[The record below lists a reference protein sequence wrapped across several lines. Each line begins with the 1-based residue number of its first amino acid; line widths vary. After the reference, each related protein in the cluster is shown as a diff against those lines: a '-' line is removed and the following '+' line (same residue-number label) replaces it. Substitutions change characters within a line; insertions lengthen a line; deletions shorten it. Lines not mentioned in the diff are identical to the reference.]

1 MMEHSPS
8 YFAIIPAEVRY
19 DKDLKPNAKL
29 LYGEITALANQK
41 GYCYATNKYFADLY
55 GVANETVS
63 RWISQLSKKGYISID
78 IVYKEDSK
86 EIHERRIYIGIDK
99 KINRGIDKIVNT
111 DKNVNRGNDKKVK
124 DNNTIINNINN
135 NKEKASK
142 DDIPY
147 EEIINYLNEK
157 TGKKFRVVDS
167 NKKLIRARWREK
179 YTLEDFKKVIDI
191 KVEKWLGNDMEEYLR
206 PKTLFA
212 SSHFDDYLNEAE
224 KKFKKQ
230 EGTSNPSGEYIDK
243 GTGDFGDFAEEW
255 ARQMNPD
262 NMFGR

>member
-1 MMEHSPS
+1 MYVEVMFDTGYGFIPRTVMTNPELSIEAKAIFAYMASYSGVKGECFPS
-8 YFAIIPAEVRY
+8 VDTIVKQLGISKDRY
-19 DKDLKPNAKL
+19 YRHMKL
-29 LYGEITALANQK
+29 LRE
-41 GYCYATNKYFADLY
+41 
-55 GVANETVS
+55 S
-63 RWISQLSKKGYISID
+63 GYIT
-78 IVYKEDSK
+78 VEQTKCEDSK
-86 EIHERRIYIGIDK
+86 FRHNIYRLHPCPQNTYTGNANTENANTCHKDTK
-99 KINRGIDKIVNT
+99 SNIN
-111 DKNVNRGNDKKVK
+111 KN
-124 DNNTIINNINN
+124 NNNN

-147 EEIINYLNEK
+147 QEIIDYLNEK
-157 TGKKFRVVDS
+157 TGKRFKAVDS

-179 YTLEDFKKVIDI
+179 YTLEDFKKVIDV

-230 EGTSNPSGEYIDK
+230 EGISNPNGEYIDK
-243 GTGDFGDFAEEW
+243 GAGEFGDFAEEW

>member
-1 MMEHSPS
+1 MNTLVCNNMGWGIIHKNLMVDTDLSIEAKGIFAYLVTYAGNGNTAFPS
-8 YFAIIPAEVRY
+8 RDLICHHLGIGKDRY
-19 DKDLKPNAKL
+19 YRHMKSLQ
-29 LYGEITALANQK
+29 EK
-41 GYCYATNKYFADLY
+41 GYVTIQQTKSEDGRFNHNVYILNPYPDFTDSVETCNGIKDTN
-55 GVANETVS
+55 
-63 RWISQLSKKGYISID
+63 
-78 IVYKEDSK
+78 
-86 EIHERRIYIGIDK
+86 
-99 KINRGIDKIVNT
+99 
-111 DKNVNRGNDKKVK
+111 
-124 DNNTIINNINN
+124 INNINKNNNNNN

-147 EEIINYLNEK
+147 KEIIDYLNEK
-157 TGKKFRVVDS
+157 TGKRFKAVDS

-179 YTLEDFKKVIDI
+179 YTLEDFKKVIDV

-230 EGTSNPSGEYIDK
+230 EGTSNPNGEYIDK
-243 GTGDFGDFAEEW
+243 GVGEFGDFAEEW